1 MLPLIAKMEE
11 SIHKRSVDL
20 ATECADNSVIKLPA
34 SS

>member
-11 SIHKRSVDL
+11 SIHNRSVDI
-20 ATECADNSVIKLPA
+20 ATECADDSVTKLPA